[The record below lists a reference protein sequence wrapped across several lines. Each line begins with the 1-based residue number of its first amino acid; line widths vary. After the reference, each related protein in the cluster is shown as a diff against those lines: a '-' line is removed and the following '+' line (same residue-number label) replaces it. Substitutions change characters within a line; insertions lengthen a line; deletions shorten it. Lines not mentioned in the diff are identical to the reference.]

1 MFNKRKT
8 KYIADS
14 IQEKINKE
22 RNKELSEEQELRN
35 RLNTDTYKTYELDE
49 IVEEHLNKL
58 ENITVEE
65 LELDSIWLGTHLI
78 NYYPIG
84 KSMDEQVYSRRELE
98 YMQKQFKKL
107 GFETQIS
114 NSQVGFTPYIYLRL
128 IWNAHK

>member
-1 MFNKRKT
+1 MFRKRKA
-8 KYIADS
+8 KYITDS

-22 RNKELSEEQELRN
+22 RSKELSEEQERRN
-35 RLNTDTYKTYELDE
+35 RLNTDTYKSYELDE

-58 ENITVEE
+58 EDITVEE
-65 LELDSIWLGTHLI
+65 LGLDSIMLGTHLI
-78 NYYPIG
+78 HYYPIG